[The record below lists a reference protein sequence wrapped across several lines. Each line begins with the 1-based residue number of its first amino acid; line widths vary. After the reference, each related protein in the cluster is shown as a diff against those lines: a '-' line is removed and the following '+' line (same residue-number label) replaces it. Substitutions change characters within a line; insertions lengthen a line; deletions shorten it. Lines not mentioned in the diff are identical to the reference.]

1 MNKYLLLILSA
12 LFAVNANAAV
22 PQGTSTPTG
31 GGGPAAGS
39 TGETLDDTFSMYKG
53 YDFEVQFGE
62 CLDMQIRPS
71 VGICPGGTFYP
82 PYPSPALKYTYNDI
96 VAVVEVVPDP
106 WKSYLYEES
115 LYDFSSKSEDSFV
128 NKVGFTP
135 TVGAGYGGSRKVD
148 ATSEV
153 AQFKYESHVWAVSD
167 WWRFKSDNFIEACFS
182 LTCQNKDY
190 TGCIFSVMSAVAS
203 VGEGM
208 KEAAAGINAGE
219 GADGKGQG
227 VKQGDTVAYEN
238 GEVYEKNPETGQYEQ
253 VRPAGN
259 YGDSTFGRAADVA
272 MSEDI
277 VPGMSNVEVLTEGI
291 ALAENPEG
299 YVAGKSLQLGGEAI
313 ADAWAGDGEGAG
325 GDDDAWALERGLANQ
340 KGSSTANQMK
350 GGSASPLPSS
360 TKRGGQSKS
369 QPTKMDSS
377 AANGKNSAQAGNAVS
392 DNAMG
397 NNTPGNNSALSQ
409 MQNGVSAQGLDTML
423 SIIDRVVYFSVIEIM
438 IQMIAIY
445 SPVLLHPVFM
455 TERHKK
461 ASQDG
466 GFFWSPLMQQF
477 AEMGAGLIMP
487 LFCMSKIL
495 TMGVDGVAGLLM
507 GSDFNILSM
516 LGPIGSF
523 IESRCV
529 GSWGPLE
536 PRVNLLG
543 TGDGF
548 VAAGLASVRGL
559 NIAQSVTGSM
569 FNKTINNTPFYKL
582 KFNLDFPHTS
592 SCYGFQGFSGLS
604 RGWTTPLGGL
614 LDNVSS
620 VVESGDASA
629 MGNLVADNTIGHA
642 QKQGGYVFT
651 YWRNRSCKF
660 IWWCN
665 RWQGDTGK

>member
-1 MNKYLLLILSA
+1 MNKYLLTIISL
-12 LFAVNANAAV
+12 LFAANSYAAV
-22 PQGTSTPTG
+22 PAGAGGSASSGGTG
-31 GGGPAAGS
+31 AAG
-39 TGETLDDTFSMYKG
+39 GDLNDTFSMYKG

-71 VGICPGGTFYP
+71 IGICPGGTFYP
-82 PYPSPALKYTYNDI
+82 PYPSPAIQYTYNDL
-96 VAVVEVVPDP
+96 VAMVEVVPDP
-106 WKSYLYEES
+106 WRSYLYEES
-115 LYDFSSKSEDSFV
+115 LYDFSGKSEDAV
-128 NKVGFTP
+128 VQKLAITP

-148 ATSEV
+148 AKTEV
-153 AQFKYESHVWAVSD
+153 AQFRYETHVWAISD
-167 WWRFKSDNFIEACFS
+167 WWRFKSDSFIDACFS

-190 TGCIFSVMSAVAS
+190 TGCIFSVMKTAS
-203 VGEGM
+203 NIGGGM
-208 KEAAAGINAGE
+208 KEAVASINADE
-219 GADGKGQG
+219 SAPGKGQG
-227 VKQGDTVAYEN
+227 IQQGDTVAYEN

-272 MSEDI
+272 MSDDI
-277 VPGMSNVEVLTEGI
+277 IPGMSNVEVLTEGI
-291 ALAENPEG
+291 ALAENPRG
-299 YVAGKSLQLGGEAI
+299 YVVGKSLQVGSEAI
-313 ADAWAGDGEGAG
+313 ADAWAGDEAGEAADAKNAAAGA
-325 GDDDAWALERGLANQ
+325 
-340 KGSSTANQMK
+340 KGNGMANQMK
-350 GGSASPLPSS
+350 SGNAAPLPTS
-360 TKRGGQSKS
+360 TMRGGQSKQ

-397 NNTPGNNSALSQ
+397 NNTPGNQSALNQ
-409 MQNGVSAQGLDTML
+409 MQGAVSTQGLDQML
-423 SIIDRVVYFSVIEIM
+423 SIIDRVVYFSVVEIV
-438 IQMIAIY
+438 IQMIAMY
-445 SPVLLHPVFM
+445 APVMLHPVYM
-455 TERHKK
+455 SERHKK

-466 GFFWSPLMQQF
+466 GFFWSPLMKKF
-477 AEMGAGLIMP
+477 ADMGAGLVMP

-495 TMGVDGVAGLLM
+495 TMGMDGVANLVM
-507 GSDFNILSM
+507 STDFNILSM
-516 LGPIGSF
+516 LGPIGAF

-543 TGDGF
+543 TGDSF

-559 NIAQSVTGSM
+559 NIAQSITGSM

-582 KFNLDFPHTS
+582 KFNLDFPHVS

-604 RGWTTPLGGL
+604 RGWTTPIGGM
-614 LDNVSS
+614 LDNVSG

-629 MGNLVADNTIGHA
+629 MGGLVADNTVGHA

-651 YWRNRSCKF
+651 YWRNRSCKY

-665 RWQGDTGK
+665 RWEGDTGK